1 MAMLDGYKK
10 IFDKIGK
17 FYLAEEQVCI
27 DEDGEI
33 RVWVNSDLSKNYP
46 EIYEDEKDNFA
57 VDEEAEMV

>member
-1 MAMLDGYKK
+1 MMAMLDGYKK

-27 DEDGEI
+27 DEDGEV

-46 EIYEDEKDNFA
+46 EIYEEQREIVGTDE
-57 VDEEAEMV
+57 